1 MSRYVREVMAEER
14 CAAAAMAMAWGY
26 PRPIE
31 EDEAERSSWVRY
43 GDDVLVWF
51 ESCELP
57 KTLKLHGCAAPSAR
71 GALGS
76 PRAMI
81 AAEVVAELLGA
92 ERLWAFAAVPGS
104 SSPPPPRAMRR
115 YLRMRGWQECEF
127 GNFRDLGAAQ

>member
-1 MSRYVREVMAEER
+1 MSRYIREVLPEDR
-14 CAAAAMAMAWGY
+14 PAAAAEAMAWGY

-31 EDEAERSSWVRY
+31 EDEAERSAWVRY

-51 ESCELP
+51 DTGPEPDALAV
-57 KTLKLHGCAAPSAR
+57 HGCAAEEAR

-81 AAEVVAELLGA
+81 AMEVVAELLGA
-92 ERLWAFAAVPGS
+92 SRLYSVTGLVGQETRVP
-104 SSPPPPRAMRR
+104 RKAMRR

-127 GNFRDLGAAQ
+127 GNFRDLGAAR

>member
-1 MSRYVREVMAEER
+1 MSRYIREVLPEDR
-14 CAAAAMAMAWGY
+14 YAAAAEAMAWGY

-31 EDEAERSSWVRY
+31 EDEAERSAWVRY

-57 KTLKLHGCAAPSAR
+57 KTLALHGCATPSAR

-81 AAEVVAELLGA
+81 AVEVVAELLGA
-92 ERLWAFAAVPGS
+92 ERLLAFAASPGGNS
-104 SSPPPPRAMRR
+104 ELPSRAMRR

-127 GNFRDLGAAQ
+127 GNFRDLGVR